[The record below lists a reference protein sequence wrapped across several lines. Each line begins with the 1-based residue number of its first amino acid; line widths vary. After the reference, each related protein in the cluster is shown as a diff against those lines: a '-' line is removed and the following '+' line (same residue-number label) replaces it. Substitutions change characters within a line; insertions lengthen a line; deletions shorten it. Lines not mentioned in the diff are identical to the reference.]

1 MTGTRNSFCFVLIML
16 SLLAIGCTGYQAS
29 SDRAPVSIM
38 ADRVNYTPLM
48 SSTVGIGLTPEFPS
62 SLDNTIVSF
71 RWQTDYG
78 YFIIWRAPDFKVHEM
93 GPDVTTDDGKIFWS
107 YGPDDMDKDK
117 PPVHVT
123 LTMVD
128 KATGRTINSTGL
140 KIGWVNKSVATIVR

>member
-1 MTGTRNSFCFVLIML
+1 
-16 SLLAIGCTGYQAS
+16 
-29 SDRAPVSIM
+29 
-38 ADRVNYTPLM
+38 
-48 SSTVGIGLTPEFPS
+48 
-62 SLDNTIVSF
+62 
-71 RWQTDYG
+71 
-78 YFIIWRAPDFKVHEM
+78 M

-140 KIGWVNKSVATIVR
+140 DIGWVNKSVATIVR